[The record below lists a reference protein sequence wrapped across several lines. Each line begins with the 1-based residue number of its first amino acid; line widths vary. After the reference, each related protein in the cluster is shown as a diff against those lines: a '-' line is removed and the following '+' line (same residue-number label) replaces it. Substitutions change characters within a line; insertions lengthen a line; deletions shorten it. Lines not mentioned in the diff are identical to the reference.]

1 MARFIVAPNGIFEYH
16 KSDLFEGLLKIEFPF
31 PIQKEIDTFDPPS
44 EKELDQELG
53 LIFNRMPLSVFQQAL
68 TFMEAVWKKDKVEVV
83 VLFRYIDGKWENFV
97 PLQWNG
103 MASTCYHPEL
113 SPKEATRVA
122 GDMHLHP
129 IKDDGKKSGSFH
141 SSTDHHDE
149 KKNEGIFV
157 VVSGFTPFTCYPD
170 VIGVVRG
177 KRFPLKFESLVDA
190 TKYDP
195 KPTFPPEWMER
206 VKFLPCDGCRP
217 KVITTTTTYAG
228 GSASKSEN
236 GSRLVPVKDIAEW
249 RSKLPKDKTPNSQRF
264 KDFYTLWK
272 DKTHQGTLFK
282 CDNNGCLAHF
292 EMPECPKCHKVILQ
306 TVIVES
312 IALMIDEIDCW
323 RSMERE
329 KVQKQDETATAPMA
343 AIPGPV
349 EAASSTT
356 PEANA
361 SDKEGDFLLVYTGG
375 GTCNEDCPYKAFVH
389 NHVGGTE
396 ALEKILKDFSGP
408 RPQILCKMK
417 EGCLCPGSEKCKN
430 KCALEG
436 LKAEEIPICPS
447 GSCAAGGHK
456 WMNCKVREL
465 REKVFFPPS
474 TGSDLIRSSL
484 PEGVK
489 SVLYCGD
496 AECEKANHDPLTC
509 PIKGLGMKNLPIVI
523 SAIHSTCYET
533 CVFKGRP
540 HEHCEFHESL
550 VPLIEGMKDAHVG

>member
-68 TFMEAVWKKDKVEVV
+68 AFMEAVWKKEKVEVV

-170 VIGVVRG
+170 IIGIVRG
-177 KRFPLKFESLVDA
+177 KRFTLKFESLVDP

-206 VKFLPCDGCRP
+206 VKLLPCDGCRP
-217 KVITTTTTYAG
+217 KVITTATTYAA
-228 GSASKSEN
+228 GSASKEDT
-236 GSRLVPVKDIAEW
+236 GSRLIPEKDVTEW
-249 RSKLPKDKTPNSQRF
+249 RTKLPKDKTPNSQRF
-264 KDFYTLWK
+264 KEFYNQWK

-282 CDNNGCLAHF
+282 CDNGPCKKHF
-292 EMPECPKCHKVILQ
+292 EMPECPKCHKPILQ
-306 TVIVES
+306 AAIVDS
-312 IALMIDEIDCW
+312 VALMIDEIDCW
-323 RSMERE
+323 KATERE
-329 KVQKQDETATAPMA
+329 KIQKQDETATVPVA
-343 AIPGPV
+343 AIPESV
-349 EAASSTT
+349 EAASSTA

-361 SDKEGDFLLVYTGG
+361 SDKEGDFLLVHTGG
-375 GTCNEDCPYKAFVH
+375 ACDEKCPYKAFVH
-389 NHVGGTE
+389 NHVGGRE
-396 ALEKILKDFSGP
+396 VLEKILKDFSSPGP
-408 RPQILCKMK
+408 QKIGCKRK
-417 EGCLCPGSEKCKN
+417 EGCLRPGSEKCKN

-436 LKAEEIPICPS
+436 LKAEEIPVCQS
-447 GSCAAGGHK
+447 GTCSAYGHT
-456 WMNCKVREL
+456 WMSCKVREL
-465 REKVFFPPS
+465 REKIFFPPPKEES
-474 TGSDLIRSSL
+474 SIKSSL

-496 AECEKANHDPLTC
+496 AECEKANHESLTC
-509 PIKGLGMKNLPIVI
+509 PIKKLGAALPIVI
-523 SAIHSTCYET
+523 SATHSTCYEA
-533 CVFKGRP
+533 CSFKGRP